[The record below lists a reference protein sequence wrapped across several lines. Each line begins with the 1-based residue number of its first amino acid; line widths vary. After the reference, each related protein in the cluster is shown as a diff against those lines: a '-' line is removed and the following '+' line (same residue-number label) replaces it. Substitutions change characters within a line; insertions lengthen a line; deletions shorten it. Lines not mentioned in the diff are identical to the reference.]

1 MHIIFQMCVCVCVW
15 PTPSVRLQFLCL
27 CAFVCVHVFVIA
39 GLCACVQTCV
49 CVCVCACVRTR
60 AQTCA
65 WEYALTQTRVC
76 IHWPTTAHGS
86 REQASGACHREPSL
100 PVRLSPSAS
109 RSGTESCQMTASSG
123 SGVMGMRGEFGSMSV
138 VEVAEMLLSSVFER
152 TWWMFPG

>member
-1 MHIIFQMCVCVCVW
+1 MCVCVCLANAV
-15 PTPSVRLQFLCL
+15 
-27 CAFVCVHVFVIA
+27 CASTVPVFVCVC
-39 GLCACVQTCV
+39 LCSRVCDCRSVCVCANVCV